1 MKQDPRL
8 VSTFFLGI
16 ESTAHTFGASMIDD
30 QGTII
35 TNVNSTYRPPTGIGI
50 HPRKAAEHHKEVS
63 SSVIEKALQGIGER
77 VSPEAVCYSAGPGLG
92 PCLRIGATIS
102 RALALYLDKPLVPV
116 HHGVAHLDLAMAA
129 GRSHDPLAVLVSG
142 GHTAIAVHLNKRW
155 RIYGETEDITL
166 GNLLDMFA
174 REAKLPSP
182 GGVAVES
189 KAKEGQTL
197 LGLPYTVKG
206 NDVAYSG
213 LLTAAIRL
221 LMEGQS
227 LPDICFSIQEV
238 SFAMLAEAVERSLV
252 QTRKKEVLLAGGVAA
267 NQRLREMIQLV
278 AEDHGATFHP
288 VPIEY
293 SGDCG
298 AQIACS
304 GRLAFESGV
313 TVPVPESF
321 VNPRWR
327 LDEIDVPWIPRP

>member
-1 MKQDPRL
+1 L
-8 VSTFFLGI
+8 FFLGI
-16 ESTAHTFGASMIDD
+16 ESTAHTFGASIVDD
-30 QGTII
+30 QGKIH
-35 TNVNSTYRPPTGIGI
+35 TNVNSTYRPPTGVGI
-50 HPRKAAEHHKEVS
+50 HPRKAAEHLNEVS
-63 SSVIEKALQGIGER
+63 SIVIEKALQGPVER
-77 VSPEAVCYSAGPGLG
+77 FLPDAVGYSAGPGLG

-102 RALALYLDKPLVPV
+102 RALALYMDKPLVPV

-129 GRSHDPLAVLVSG
+129 GHSHDPLAVLVSG
-142 GHTAIAVHLNKRW
+142 GHTAIAVHLNRRW
-155 RIYGETEDITL
+155 RIYGETEDITM

-189 KAKEGQTL
+189 KAKEGRTL
-197 LGLPYTVKG
+197 LPLPYTVKG

-213 LLTAAIRL
+213 LLTAALRFL
-221 LMEGQS
+221 NKGQS
-227 LPDICFSIQEV
+227 LADICFSIQEV
-238 SFAMLAEAVERSLV
+238 GFAMLAEAVERSLV
-252 QTRKKEVLLAGGVAA
+252 QTRKKEVLIAGGVAA
-267 NQRLREMIQLV
+267 NQRLREMIQMV

-288 VPIEY
+288 VPVQY

-304 GRLAFESGV
+304 GRLAFESGI
-313 TVPVPESF
+313 TIPVPESF